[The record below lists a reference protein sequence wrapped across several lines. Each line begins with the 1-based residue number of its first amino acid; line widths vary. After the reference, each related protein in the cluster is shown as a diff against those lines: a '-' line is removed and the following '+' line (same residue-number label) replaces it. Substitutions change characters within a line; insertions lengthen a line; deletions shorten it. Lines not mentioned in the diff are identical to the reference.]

1 MSFYC
6 WQEEIA
12 VSTKQNFGSA
22 KIEKRQYLPKE
33 RLRRKDR
40 IESSL
45 FIFDELLG
53 ATYPSKMFIGNE
65 NAYVCIWQK
74 SASFPLDITVVNQSK
89 WPIKCQSLSCTNQRF
104 VKCNFIYPGRVS
116 IGTFGRSLLLS
127 CSLNGNSSLQEKRPV
142 IPLTNLTCIQKQ
154 QETFSV
160 ISVNGS

>member
-22 KIEKRQYLPKE
+22 KLEKRQNLPKE

-65 NAYVCIWQK
+65 THTYVFGRK
-74 SASFPLDITVVNQSK
+74 VHPFPQILQTVVNQSK
-89 WPIKCQSLSCTNQRF
+89 WPIKCQSLSCTNQSL

-127 CSLNGNSSLQEKRPV
+127 RSLNGNSSLREKRPV
-142 IPLTNLTCIQKQ
+142 IPLTA
-154 QETFSV
+154 
-160 ISVNGS
+160 